1 MGCAR
6 QRRGAASRIDA
17 AKRLA
22 ASGRYN
28 TMKALADASGVHES
42 TLRRHD
48 IAPCS
53 TPQLADAPSLPPPAH
68 ALLDQVPAGGAL
80 PEEALPE
87 TPAGAHALWLPPTD
101 VSDYLDRLDA
111 PGQPLGGVEHFTH
124 WRGTP
129 PEPDWAESCRR
140 NLRRRLKVEARAVAD
155 GTEDPYPKGLA
166 DDTDR
171 DNDDCRRAVG
181 DLERRGERF
190 GADDIV
196 SAVMQRRRALLG
208 RRAAKHPAETAV
220 RREMLRQLVHQD
232 AFQEF
237 YQPGCSASSSAIS
250 AAHDRAEAMIA
261 AAGL

>member
-1 MGCAR
+1 MGYAR
-6 QRRGAASRIDA
+6 RRRNAAPRIDA

-42 TLRRHD
+42 TLRRHG

-53 TPQLADAPSLPPPAH
+53 TPQLADAPSMPPPAH
-68 ALLDQVPAGGAL
+68 ALLDQVPAGGTL
-80 PEEALPE
+80 PG
-87 TPAGAHALWLPPTD
+87 TSAGAHALWLPPTD

-111 PGQPLGGVEHFTH
+111 PGQPLGGVEHFIH

-129 PEPDWAESCRR
+129 PKPDWAESCRR
-140 NLRRRLKVEARAVAD
+140 IRRRRLKVEARAVAD
-155 GTEDPYPKGLA
+155 GTEDPYPEGLA
-166 DDTDR
+166 DDTGR

-181 DLERRGERF
+181 DLESSGERF

-208 RRAAKHPAETAV
+208 RRAAKRPSETAV
-220 RREMLRQLVHQD
+220 RREMLRQLVRQD
-232 AFQEF
+232 AFREF
-237 YQPGCSASSSAIS
+237 HQPDGSDASSSAIS
-250 AAHDRAEAMIA
+250 AAYDRAEAMIA